1 MLKKKEDLICPNAPK
16 ITKKPKKQK
25 IPYLNVIDC
34 GDSSSSEEEKEKNEK
49 VLNKVAYKTKDDD
62 RYEDSDDSFNEK
74 ETKSQ
79 SGKLKESLK

>member
-1 MLKKKEDLICPNAPK
+1 MLKKKEELICPNAPK

-34 GDSSSSEEEKEKNEK
+34 DSSSSEEEKEKNEK

-62 RYEDSDDSFNEK
+62 RYEDSDDSYNEK